1 MLVLSR
7 KANQRIV
14 LGNGITLL
22 VVEIRGDTVRLGIE
36 APKDV
41 VILREELVPQ
51 MDDSGRMVCSSPSNM
66 CPCTMDAGHGSR

>member
-1 MLVLSR
+1 MLVLRR
-7 KANQRIV
+7 KPGQRI
-14 LGNGITLL
+14 LFSNGVVIT
-22 VVEIRGDTVRLGIE
+22 VCQTKSGSVRLGIE

-66 CPCTMDAGHGSR
+66 CQCTMDAGHGSR